1 MNKKKLSFELKV
13 GSKKKEFGLAISK
26 SGYERNGKDSFGKYG
41 YQIFEEYEQLFE
53 EYCHGNADLIA
64 ESLSD
69 VIESVESD
77 LGETLQEDD
86 LNYVIK
92 QSVEILF
99 VTHLSGKY
107 RKRSA
112 HLKAVINRYGKDFIK
127 DLGGQQTP
135 CTFDETLLQKR
146 LATSTTTARSGVKSI
161 LKSLGLKKVF
171 NYLINEMKSLIS
183 RRCE

>member
-135 CTFDETLLQKR
+135 CIFDGINIKEKTSESPGAKSIRGVFVVISKR
-146 LATSTTTARSGVKSI
+146 LLELCNCLI
-161 LKSLGLKKVF
+161 LK
-171 NYLINEMKSLIS
+171 MKSLIS
-183 RRCE
+183 WECK